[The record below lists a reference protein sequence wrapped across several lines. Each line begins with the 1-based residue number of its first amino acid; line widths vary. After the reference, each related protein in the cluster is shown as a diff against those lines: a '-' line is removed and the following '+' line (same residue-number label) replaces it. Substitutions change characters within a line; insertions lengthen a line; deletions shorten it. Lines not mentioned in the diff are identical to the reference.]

1 MILAIDM
8 GNSNIVVGGI
18 DDKRTYF
25 EERIT
30 TDDRKTSLEYA
41 IMLKNILEIH
51 RVKRGDIE
59 GSILSSVVPPLN
71 APLSSAVKKITG
83 KRPLLVGSG
92 MKTGLNIKMDNP
104 KAVGGDRIVAA
115 VAAIARYEGPIII
128 IDMGTATTM
137 DVVDRAGS
145 YIGGVILPG
154 VNVALNSL
162 VSHTAQLPRINLDVP
177 RRVIGKNTVECMR
190 NGIMLGNAATLD
202 GLIDRMEA
210 ELGESATLVSTG
222 GMARFITPLCRHS
235 ITYDPDLLLRGLW
248 ILYRQNTAAGVMRDA
263 GPAAKQESGYWPPRP
278 PLFGIFHWKVLFSWG

>member
-1 MILAIDM
+1 MILAVDM
-8 GNSNIVVGGI
+8 GNSNIVVGGL
-18 DDKRTYF
+18 DDQSTYF

-51 RVKRGDIE
+51 KVKRSDIE
-59 GSILSSVVPPLN
+59 GSIISSVVPPLN

-83 KRPLLVGSG
+83 KRPFLVGSG

-115 VAAIARYEGPIII
+115 VAAIAMYEGPIII

-137 DVVDRAGS
+137 DVVDKAGS

-154 VNVALNSL
+154 VKVSLNSL
-162 VSHTAQLPRINLDVP
+162 VSNTAQLPRINLDVP
-177 RRVIGKNTVECMR
+177 KRTIGKNTIECMR
-190 NGIMLGNAATLD
+190 NGIMYGNAAMLD

-210 ELGESATLVSTG
+210 ELGEPATLVATG
-222 GMARFITPLCRHS
+222 GMSRFITPLCTHK
-235 ITYDPDLLLRGLW
+235 IIYDADLLLRGLL
-248 ILYRQNTAAGVMRDA
+248 ILYRQNMT
-263 GPAAKQESGYWPPRP
+263 E
-278 PLFGIFHWKVLFSWG
+278 

>member
-51 RVKRGDIE
+51 RVKRGEIE
-59 GSILSSVVPPLN
+59 GSIMSSVVPPLN

-83 KRPLLVGSG
+83 RRPLLVGSG

-137 DVVDRAGS
+137 DVVDRAGN

-154 VNVALNSL
+154 VKVALNSL
-162 VSHTAQLPRINLDVP
+162 VSNTAQLPRINLDVP

-190 NGIMLGNAATLD
+190 NGIMLGNAAMLD
-202 GLIDRMEA
+202 GLIDWTEA
-210 ELGESATLVSTG
+210 ELGETATLVSTG

-235 ITYDPDLLLRGLW
+235 ITYDPDLLLRGLL
-248 ILYRQNTAAGVMRDA
+248 ILYRQNTA
-263 GPAAKQESGYWPPRP
+263 E
-278 PLFGIFHWKVLFSWG
+278 

>member
-104 KAVGGDRIVAA
+104 KAVGGDRIVA
-115 VAAIARYEGPIII
+115 
-128 IDMGTATTM
+128 
-137 DVVDRAGS
+137 
-145 YIGGVILPG
+145 
-154 VNVALNSL
+154 
-162 VSHTAQLPRINLDVP
+162 
-177 RRVIGKNTVECMR
+177 RRR
-190 NGIMLGNAATLD
+190 
-202 GLIDRMEA
+202 
-210 ELGESATLVSTG
+210 
-222 GMARFITPLCRHS
+222 RH
-235 ITYDPDLLLRGLW
+235 
-248 ILYRQNTAAGVMRDA
+248 RQ
-263 GPAAKQESGYWPPRP
+263 
-278 PLFGIFHWKVLFSWG
+278 I

>member
-51 RVKRGDIE
+51 RVKRGEIE
-59 GSILSSVVPPLN
+59 GSIMSSVVPPLN

-83 KRPLLVGSG
+83 RRPLLVGSG

-115 VAAIARYEGPIII
+115 VAAIARYEGP
-128 IDMGTATTM
+128 TTM
-137 DVVDRAGS
+137 HVVDRAGN

-154 VNVALNSL
+154 VKVALNSL
-162 VSHTAQLPRINLDVP
+162 VSNTAQLPRINLDVP

-190 NGIMLGNAATLD
+190 NGIMLGNAAMLD

-210 ELGESATLVSTG
+210 ELGETATLVSTG

-235 ITYDPDLLLRGLW
+235 ITYDPDLLLRGLL
-248 ILYRQNTAAGVMRDA
+248 ILYRQNTA
-263 GPAAKQESGYWPPRP
+263 E
-278 PLFGIFHWKVLFSWG
+278 